1 MDDATRKHDISEL
14 VEPRH
19 HRAEIVFGVAS
30 FAIALFLL
38 TRVGSQTTWIDG
50 QPWTKQPAFWPVVS
64 IAGMTIFGTLELW
77 FSWRR
82 NASGRGDSI
91 AGEVLVWIRAIEYAA
106 WFMAY
111 VYIVPI
117 AGYLPVTLAFCAALT
132 WRLGYRNWRM
142 IVAAMATGAATVIL
156 FKAFLSVRI
165 PGGAVYE
172 YLPAA
177 LRNFLILY
185 L

>member
-1 MDDATRKHDISEL
+1 MDETSEKHDISEL

-30 FAIALFLL
+30 FLVALFLL
-38 TRVGSQTTWIDG
+38 TQISGETTWLKG

-64 IAGMTIFGTLELW
+64 IIGMTIFGTLELF

-91 AGEVLVWIRAIEYAA
+91 AGEVIDWIRAIEYAA

-111 VYIVPI
+111 VFIVPI
-117 AGYLPVTLAFCAALT
+117 IGYLPVTLLFCAALT
-132 WRLGYRNWRM
+132 WRLGYRDWR
-142 IVAAMATGAATVIL
+142 IILAAMATGLFTVVL
-156 FKAFLSVRI
+156 FKSFLSVRI
-165 PGGAVYE
+165 PGGAIYE
-172 YLPAA
+172 YLPAG
-177 LRNFLILY
+177 LRNFMILY